1 MKATLLIVALSAA
14 LGAAAGR
21 LIPMREPE
29 AAPAEEAGAPIPTES
44 SLPEPADTSAPE
56 TGVAPNTAVERK
68 ALEAEIAAL
77 REDPRTWNAE
87 QLQLRKEDLLKQLE
101 KLRHR
106 NDPMAVLDIA
116 QQLAQL
122 GPVAWPEALKALT
135 GEMHLLRNMDGDRF
149 DEFID
154 ACDGAV
160 LDVMQWALTE
170 PTLKDSED
178 ARMLAALAL
187 TRHFDQNERIPPLLL
202 KALST
207 EGSADIAE
215 ILAGAI
221 PRIFPDAVIP
231 DLAAALPMNPR
242 HPPGALL
249 AYFRGLRLSEWT
261 AAEKS
266 HVLANL
272 TGHASP
278 VIREAAAA
286 AQALLSAS
294 GTGFALEWVAPS
306 AAATL
311 GDLKPGDVVCSVEGE
326 VPGSSDHL
334 LEILSRVKVGE
345 SVILTVWREGQEFA
359 LGWSGR
365 AEVNAKIRGFALQ
378 PE

>member
-21 LIPMREPE
+21 LIPAREPE
-29 AAPAEEAGAPIPTES
+29 PAPREEASAPIPAETA
-44 SLPEPADTSAPE
+44 LPEPVDESAPE
-56 TGVAPNTAVERK
+56 TAGAANTAAEKK

-77 REDPRTWNAE
+77 SEDPRTWNAE
-87 QLQLRKEDLLKQLE
+87 QLQLRKDELLKQLE
-101 KLRHR
+101 KLRRR

-116 QQLAQL
+116 QQLARL

-135 GEMHLLRNMDGDRF
+135 GEMDLLRNMGADRF
-149 DEFID
+149 DVFID

-160 LDVMQWALTE
+160 LDVMRWALTE

-178 ARMLAALAL
+178 ARLLAALAL
-187 TRHFDQNERIPPLLL
+187 TRHFDQDERIPGLLL
-202 KALST
+202 RALST

-215 ILAGAI
+215 LLAGAI
-221 PRIFPDAVIP
+221 PRMFQDAVIP
-231 DLAAALPMNPR
+231 DLAPALPVDPR
-242 HPPGALL
+242 DAPGALL
-249 AYFRGLRLSEWT
+249 AWFRGLRLSDWT

-266 HVLANL
+266 HVLASL
-272 TGHASP
+272 AGHSSP

-311 GDLKPGDVVCSVEGE
+311 GDLRPGDVVRSVEGE

-334 LEILSRVKVGE
+334 LEILSRVRVGE

-365 AEVNAKIRGFALQ
+365 AEVKARIRGFALQ